1 MSLFRAEVCQSIL
14 IALSSSVS
22 HKTGIISISN
32 RKTDS
37 KVMAKTMP
45 VSLRVFALVL
55 IVVIGVCVGRIGG
68 GVNAN
73 ALSTSSGSTL
83 TDKLN
88 DVLRDEDNML
98 VDISSLAKSVASSS
112 SSASLENDN
121 DDEDDDDEADGGA
134 VVLSLADQVRLL
146 SKQMSAL
153 MNRRRED
160 YKMLETS
167 LKNSVR
173 KNSQQFGDVET
184 RSELAKLR

>member
-1 MSLFRAEVCQSIL
+1 
-14 IALSSSVS
+14 
-22 HKTGIISISN
+22 
-32 RKTDS
+32 
-37 KVMAKTMP
+37 MP